1 MPRPLGLHQL
11 TLMDVGPLEL
21 IEIAAACGYQHVSLF
36 TNAPVV
42 PIAGQEGKFQ
52 FPTVTPELKGDVLA
66 RLGSHGLDVIN
77 AEFFLMR
84 SDVDLETYRPG
95 LALGRELGAINAMTH
110 IFEPDPVRAADIL
123 GRFCAI
129 AAEVD
134 MRVSIEFC
142 QMTPGCKSIH
152 AAKAFVDAV
161 GAANLG
167 FGICPMH
174 LVRSGGTAA
183 DIAALDPRL
192 LFYGQLNDGHG
203 LHISEAY
210 FEEVHDRQLPG
221 NGDFPLADI
230 MRALPASAPIEVK
243 CPSDSRRKAAVS
255 ALDYAR
261 DAFERAQK
269 LDRSGHR
276 TNR

>member
-1 MPRPLGLHQL
+1 
-11 TLMDVGPLEL
+11 MDVGPLEL
-21 IEIAAACGYQHVSLF
+21 IEIAAQCGYGHVSLF

-52 FPTVTPELKGDVLA
+52 FPTVTPDIKEEVLA
-66 RLGSHGLDVIN
+66 RLGGLGLDVIN

-95 LALGRELGAINAMTH
+95 LALGRELGAKNAMTH
-110 IFEPDPVRAADIL
+110 IFEADPARATDLL

-129 AAEVD
+129 AAEED

-142 QMTPGCKSIH
+142 QMTPGCKTIH
-152 AAKAFVDAV
+152 AARAFVEV
-161 GAANLG
+161 LGAANLG

-183 DIAALDPRL
+183 DIAALDPAM

-203 LHISEAY
+203 LHVAEAY

-221 NGDFPLADI
+221 NGNFPLADI
-230 MRALPASAPIEVK
+230 VRALPMSAPIEVK
-243 CPSDSRRKAAVS
+243 CPSDSRRKAGVS

-261 DAFERAQK
+261 EAHARAL
-269 LDRSGHR
+269 LDSL
-276 TNR
+276 

>member
-11 TLMDVGPLEL
+11 TAMDVTPLDL
-21 IEIAAACGYQHVSLF
+21 IEIAASCGYEQVSLF
-36 TNAPVV
+36 TNAPDV

-52 FPTVTPELKGDVLA
+52 FPTVTQDLKGEVVA
-66 RLGSHGLDVIN
+66 RLDANGLDVIN

-95 LALGRELGAINAMTH
+95 LALGRELGAKNAMTH
-110 IFEPDPVRAADIL
+110 IFEADPARAADLL
-123 GRFCAI
+123 GHFCAI
-129 AAEVD
+129 AAEED

-142 QMTPGCKSIH
+142 QMTPGCKTIH
-152 AAKAFVDAV
+152 AARAFVEAV

-183 DIAALDPRL
+183 DIAALDPGL
-192 LFYGQLNDGHG
+192 LLYGQLNDGHG
-203 LHISEAY
+203 LHVSEAY

-221 NGDFPLADI
+221 NGDFPLAEI
-230 MRALPASAPIEVK
+230 VRALPASAPIEVK
-243 CPSDSRRKAAVS
+243 CPSDSRRKAGVS

-261 DAFERAQK
+261 DAFKRARALLAK
-269 LDRSGHR
+269 L
-276 TNR
+276 

>member
-11 TLMDVGPLEL
+11 TAMDVTPLDL
-21 IEIAAACGYQHVSLF
+21 IEIAASCGYEQVSLF

-52 FPTVTPELKGDVLA
+52 FPTVTQDLKSEVLA
-66 RLGSHGLDVIN
+66 RLNAHGLDVIN

-84 SDVDLETYRPG
+84 GDVDLETYRPG
-95 LALGRELGAINAMTH
+95 LALARELGAQNAMTH
-110 IFEPDPVRAADIL
+110 IFEADPARAADLL
-123 GRFCAI
+123 GHFCAI
-129 AAEVD
+129 AAEED

-142 QMTPGCKSIH
+142 QMTPGCKTIH
-152 AAKAFVDAV
+152 AARAFVEAV

-183 DIAALDPRL
+183 DIAAIDVGL
-192 LFYGQLNDGHG
+192 LLYGQLNDGRG
-203 LHISEAY
+203 LHVSEAY

-230 MRALPASAPIEVK
+230 LRALPASVPIEVK
-243 CPSDSRRKAAVS
+243 CPSDSRRKAGVS

-261 DAFERAQK
+261 DAFERARAL
-269 LDRSGHR
+269 LD
-276 TNR
+276 NL

>member
-11 TLMDVGPLEL
+11 TAMDVGPLDL
-21 IEIAAACGYQHVSLF
+21 IEIAGTCGYSHVSLF

-52 FPTVTPELKGDVLA
+52 FPTVTPEMKGEVLS
-66 RLGSHGLDVIN
+66 RLGAYGLAVIN

-95 LALGRELGAINAMTH
+95 LALGRELGANNAMTH
-110 IFEPDPVRAADIL
+110 IFEADPSRAADLL

-129 AAEVD
+129 AAEED

-142 QMTPGCKSIH
+142 QMTPGCKTIH

-183 DIAALDPRL
+183 DIAALDPDI

-203 LHISEAY
+203 LHVSEAY
-210 FEEVHDRQLPG
+210 FDEVHDRQLPG
-221 NGDFPLADI
+221 KGDFPLADI
-230 MRALPASAPIEVK
+230 VRALPASAPIEVK
-243 CPSDSRRKAAVS
+243 CPSDSRRKAGVS

-261 DAFERAQK
+261 VAFERARA
-269 LDRSGHR
+269 LLGSF
-276 TNR
+276 

>member
-1 MPRPLGLHQL
+1 
-11 TLMDVGPLEL
+11 MDVGPLEL
-21 IEIAAACGYQHVSLF
+21 VEIAAACGYRHVSLF

-52 FPTVTPELKGDVLA
+52 FPTVTPDLKSEVLA
-66 RLGSHGLDVIN
+66 RLGGHGLEVVN

-84 SDVDLETYRPG
+84 PEVDLATYRPG
-95 LALGRELGAINAMTH
+95 LALARELGAENAMTH
-110 IFEPDPVRAADIL
+110 IFEADPARAADIL
-123 GRFCAI
+123 SRFCAI
-129 AAEVD
+129 AAEED

-142 QMTPGCKSIH
+142 QMTPGCKTIH
-152 AAKAFVDAV
+152 AAREFAVAV

-174 LVRSGGTAA
+174 LVRSGGSAA
-183 DIAALDPRL
+183 DIAALDPAL
-192 LFYGQLNDGHG
+192 LYYGQLNDGHG
-203 LHISEAY
+203 LHVSEAY

-230 MRALPASAPIEVK
+230 LRALPASAPIEVK
-243 CPSDSRRKAAVS
+243 CPSDSRRKAGVS

-261 DAFERAQK
+261 KAYQQARAL
-269 LDRSGHR
+269 LDSL
-276 TNR
+276 